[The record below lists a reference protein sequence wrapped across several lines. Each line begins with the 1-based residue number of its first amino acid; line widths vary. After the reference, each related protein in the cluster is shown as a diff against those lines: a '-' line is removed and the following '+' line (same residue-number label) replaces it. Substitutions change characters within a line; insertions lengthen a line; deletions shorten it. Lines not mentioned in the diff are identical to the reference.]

1 MRRVKETA
9 MSDNG
14 NQESAVAEQPSQL
27 QQILID
33 LAALGRA
40 PTARAANPAT
50 VERIQ
55 AIENQTAQTGMAS
68 LAAATSAEME
78 RLAVLDTVS
87 ELLNLKAFLKELK
100 NALKRGA
107 RYARPVSFCL
117 ISVDNLR
124 DVGGEY
130 GQLTSDAVLRVV
142 GKVISN
148 CTREIDIAGR
158 YTADHFAIIFPDLDS
173 AAAAG
178 ICENIRERI
187 GTQAVSHNW
196 KNLKITASL
205 GLSTFPRDGSETDQL
220 CAKAL
225 EALEFASSRG
235 GDRLCVF

>member
-1 MRRVKETA
+1 

-14 NQESAVAEQPSQL
+14 NQESAMVAEQPSQL
-27 QQILID
+27 QKIIDD

-40 PTARAANPAT
+40 QPAKAADPGT
-50 VERIQ
+50 VERIR
-55 AIENQTAQTGMAS
+55 AIENQTATSGMAS

-107 RYARPVSFCL
+107 RYNRPVSFCL
-117 ISVDNLR
+117 LSVDGLR
-124 DVGGEY
+124 EVTSEY
-130 GQLTSDAVLRVV
+130 GQLTGDAVLRVV

-148 CTREIDIAGR
+148 CSREIDIAGR

-173 AAAAG
+173 AAAAT

-205 GLSTFPRDGSETDQL
+205 GLATFPRDGMESDEL

-225 EALEFASSRG
+225 QALEFASARG
-235 GDRLCVF
+235 GDRLCVV